1 MTLPKNLDIRRIDV
15 LCGLA
20 TEREG
25 MTPSWPVGRTEGE
38 TEVPLICKLTTV
50 KETKQCTGFP
60 DQTNPATLTRSA
72 K

>member
-38 TEVPLICKLTTV
+38 TEVPLDMQTHYSEGNKTV
-50 KETKQCTGFP
+50 
-60 DQTNPATLTRSA
+60 
-72 K
+72 